1 MNPEAW
7 RQISE
12 AFSDCQKLSGHDRER
27 FLADLENT
35 QPEIAREVSELLEVY
50 DQDQAFLEKPGLDEI
65 TSWQA
70 RTAVDPLGSDA
81 SLTPQKVPLRHWFEH
96 RPTSFWVLLAV
107 NIIALGLFVFGAVLI
122 HRFGPV
128 TTTMGWDADLET
140 SGWRVSRV
148 DVPGPAANK
157 LKLGDIL
164 KALDGK
170 PAGGTLGADLESIP
184 PASSYTLRVW
194 RDGAEH
200 EFTLTRTIVPNALGL
215 TGTFSYLLVSIAF
228 FLTAVV
234 LALLKPDQRIAQL
247 AWAALLTEALTLL
260 KSILVHYEEFLHGL
274 PYAVFQGLQLVDG
287 PHFALAYHFYS
298 RAFARDIKKWRTPL
312 VVLYVWGGAVALDR
326 LLLSNRTALA
336 FFATHLS
343 FSNRLDVIF
352 GVFYLVAPLSSCV
365 AIVRNY
371 LVVKDPDEHRRARWI
386 AVGSLAGMLPYAVI
400 RAIGLFVYVIGTPT
414 EDGLRAY
421 QFAVA
426 LAIAPAALIPAV
438 TGYAILKHRLFD
450 INVVIRRSIQYLL
463 AKSVLQFVL
472 ALPALAFCF
481 ALVTNANRTVAD
493 VILHNGFFLVLV
505 LLIGV
510 VLNYRERLR
519 NWVDRKFFRENY
531 QQERLLIGLIDT
543 IKKLPSV
550 VEMSER
556 VGSELATAFHPE
568 SVMVFYH
575 RLERR
580 AFVTGYSSSPR
591 TQGLQISDRSVLAAA
606 LGRSEDPQNLTALRS
621 RHGAAHD
628 WRGLA
633 RLGID
638 LAVPLSGTDGGLAG
652 FVLLGRKMS
661 EEPYTPTD
669 RKLLKSL
676 ADQMAILYENMS
688 LQERL
693 QEQQKTAH
701 EMRARVEAQG
711 IPWLQECPQC
721 GRCFDSSAK
730 SCSDD
735 GAELILS
742 CPVLQVIDG
751 RYRLERALGKGGMGA
766 VFEAS
771 DLRLKRKV
779 AIKLVLASKAGD
791 PGSLRRLGR
800 EARALARLSH
810 TNIVATYDFGM
821 IESEAAYLVMEFV
834 PGTTLRTEI
843 TRRNIPPAVA
853 ADWFSQLLEGVKAAH
868 AAGVVHRDLKPENVL
883 ISPPVDGRNQVK
895 IADFGIAKWSLPGLE
910 STHLTAPGTV
920 VGSFHYMS
928 PEQLSGQSVDERSDI
943 FSIGIMIFETLTGQ
957 IPFKGKTYT
966 ERIISILQ
974 DSPQL
979 ESALPGAGRLHTAL
993 QKCLA
998 KDPSGRFACAAEL
1011 QTEIVP
1017 LMASYSVPDP
1027 HPRSPR
1033 SGAAWDRTR

>member
-12 AFSDCQKLSGHDRER
+12 AFSDCLKLSAHDREP
-27 FLADLENT
+27 FLASLENT
-35 QPEIAREVSELLEVY
+35 QPDIAREVRELLAVY
-50 DQDQAFLEKPGLDEI
+50 DQDQAFLEKPGLDQI
-65 TSWQA
+65 TSWEA
-70 RTAVDPLGSDA
+70 GTAVDP
-81 SLTPQKVPLRHWFEH
+81 QKVPVRHWLAH
-96 RPTSFWVLLAV
+96 RATAFWVLLAV
-107 NIIALGLFVFGAVLI
+107 NIIALGFYVFGAVLI

-128 TTTMGWDADLET
+128 ATTMGWDADLGQ
-140 SGWRVSRV
+140 SGWKVNRV

-164 KALDGK
+164 KAVDGK
-170 PAGGTLGADLESIP
+170 PAGPALSVDLESIP
-184 PASSYTLRVW
+184 PDHPYTVRVF

-200 EFTLTRTIVPNALGL
+200 EFTLTQRIVPNPLGA
-215 TGTFSYLLVSIAF
+215 TGTFSYLLVSLAF

-260 KSILVHYEEFLHGL
+260 KSILVHYEAFLQGL
-274 PYAVFQGLQLVDG
+274 PRAVFEVLQLLDG

-298 RAFARDIKKWRTPL
+298 RAFAQHIKKWRTPL

-326 LLLSNRTALA
+326 LLLSNRSALA
-336 FFATHLS
+336 FFAAHLS
-343 FSNRLDVIF
+343 FSNRLDVILWA
-352 GVFYLVAPLSSCV
+352 FYLVAPLSSCV

-371 LVVKDPDEHRRARWI
+371 LVVKDPDEHRRVRWI
-386 AVGSLAGMLPYAVI
+386 AVGSLAGMLPYAAI
-400 RAIGLFVYVIGTPT
+400 RATGLFVYVIGTPS
-414 EDGLRAY
+414 EDRLRAY
-421 QFAVA
+421 QFALA
-426 LAIAPAALIPAV
+426 LAVAPAVLIPVV

-472 ALPALAFCF
+472 ALPALAFCY

-493 VILHNGFFLVLV
+493 VILHNGFFIVLV
-505 LLIGV
+505 SLIAI

-519 NWVDRKFFRENY
+519 NWVDRKFFRESY
-531 QQERLLIGLIDT
+531 QQERLLIGLTDT
-543 IKKLPSV
+543 IKKLHSV

-556 VGSELATAFHPE
+556 VGVELAATFHPE

-575 RLERR
+575 RLEQR
-580 AFVTGYSSSPR
+580 AFVTGYSSSQR

-606 LGRSEDPQNLTALRS
+606 LGRSEDPQDLTTLRN
-621 RHGAAHD
+621 RHAGAHD
-628 WRGLA
+628 LLRLA
-633 RLGID
+633 RQGID
-638 LAVPLSGTDGGLAG
+638 LVVPLSGTDGGLVG

-669 RKLLKSL
+669 RKLLKAL

-693 QEQQKTAH
+693 QEERKTAQQ
-701 EMRARVEAQG
+701 MRARVEAQG

-721 GRCFDSSAK
+721 GRCFDSSVT

-735 GAELILS
+735 GSELILS
-742 CPVLQVIDG
+742 CPVLQVIDD
-751 RYRLERALGKGGMGA
+751 RYRLERVLGKGGMGA
-766 VFEAS
+766 VFQAS

-779 AIKLVLASKAGD
+779 AVKMVLASKVGD

-810 TNIVATYDFGM
+810 PNIVATYDFGM

-843 TRRNIPPAVA
+843 TQRNIPPALA
-853 ADWFSQLLEGVKAAH
+853 ADWFNQLLEGVKAAH

-883 ISPPVDGRNQVK
+883 ISPPVNGRNQVK
-895 IADFGIAKWSLPGLE
+895 IADFGIAKWSLPGLD
-910 STHLTAPGTV
+910 STNLTAPGTV

-943 FSIGIMIFETLTGQ
+943 FSIGVMMFETLTGQ

-966 ERIISILQ
+966 ERIVSILQ

-979 ESALPGAGRLHTAL
+979 ESALPGASGLHMAL
-993 QKCLA
+993 RKCLA
-998 KDPSGRFACAAEL
+998 KNPADRFTSAAEL
-1011 QTEIVP
+1011 QAEIVP
-1017 LMASYSVPDP
+1017 LIASYTVPDEQA
-1027 HPRSPR
+1027 RSL
-1033 SGAAWDRTR
+1033 